1 MQNPILDLFFILA
14 LLALGW
20 LWATND
26 KAAKKRQWDNRTL
39 DRVCERC
46 KHRFIVDEPWNEGVI
61 HRQRLCR
68 TCQGLGPAG
77 GGDVHH
83 HYHQHPSHRPANR
96 WSALTVIA
104 VINGIAILC
113 AFLIPERQGI
123 IFAGIGMEF
132 AITFLYVFKRVVAK
146 NMGDK

>member
-20 LWATND
+20 LWSAGD
-26 KAAKKRQWDNRTL
+26 KAAQKRQWDNRTL
-39 DRVCERC
+39 FRVCERC
-46 KHRFIVDEPWNEGVI
+46 RHSFAVDKPWDEGLF

-68 TCQGLGPAG
+68 TCQGLGPAS
-77 GGDVHH
+77 DVHH
-83 HYHQHPSHRPANR
+83 HYHQPRQAANR
-96 WSALTVIA
+96 WSALIAIA

-113 AFLIPERQGI
+113 AFAIPERQGI
-123 IFAGIGMEF
+123 ILGGIGMEF
-132 AITFLYVFKRVVAK
+132 AMAFLYMFRKAMAK